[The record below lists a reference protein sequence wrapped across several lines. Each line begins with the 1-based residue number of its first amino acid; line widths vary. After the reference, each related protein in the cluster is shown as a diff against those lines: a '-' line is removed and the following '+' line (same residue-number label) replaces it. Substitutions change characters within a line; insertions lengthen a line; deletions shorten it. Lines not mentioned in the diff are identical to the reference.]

1 MKRVL
6 AMTLLAAIFGWPAV
20 RAQSPLDAAAHY
32 PSKPIRW
39 IMPFPPGGPS
49 DAVARIVGQRLS
61 ARLKQPVLVDNRPG
75 ASGNIGMEA
84 AARAAPDGYT
94 IVFGAPGS
102 VVINPIVYK
111 LNFDPLT
118 DLTPVSRLTRF
129 AFVLIANPEFPA
141 RTVPELL
148 AAAKA
153 KPGTVTCGSGA
164 ALQQLACEFLKL
176 HGRVDLSTIP
186 YKGGAPAMNDLVAGQ
201 INFMFE
207 VPNVAIAQV
216 RANRVRAIATTN
228 PHAGTGPFGHLPGVN
243 ETLPGFEVESWF
255 GVLAP
260 RATPREIILRLNRE
274 LGAVLAEEDV
284 RKRLI
289 DAGLEPVPGSPEA
302 FAEIMRRDYAKYS
315 KMIRDAGIKAE
326 GS

>member
-20 RAQSPLDAAAHY
+20 RAQSPLDPAANF

-49 DAVARIVGQRLS
+49 DTVARIVGQRLS
-61 ARLKQPVLVDNRPG
+61 ARLKQPVLVDNRAG

-102 VVINPIVYK
+102 VVINSILQK

-118 DLTPVSRLTRF
+118 DLTPVSRLTSF
-129 AFVLIANPEFPA
+129 AFVLITNPEFPV

-153 KPGTVTCGSGA
+153 RPGTVTCGSAA

-176 HGRVDLSTIP
+176 YGGVDLSTIP

-207 VPNVAIAQV
+207 VPNVAIPQV
-216 RANRVRAIATTN
+216 KANRVRAIATTN
-228 PHAGTGPFGHLPGVN
+228 PNAGTGPFGHLPSVN

-289 DAGLEPVPGSPEA
+289 DAGLEPVLESPEA
-302 FAEIMRRDYAKYS
+302 FAEIMRRDHAKYS
-315 KMIRDAGIKAE
+315 KMIRDARIKAE

>member
-1 MKRVL
+1 MKGVL
-6 AMTLLAAIFGWPAV
+6 AMTLLAVTFGSPAV
-20 RAQSPLDAAAHY
+20 RAQSPSDAAANF
-32 PSKPIRW
+32 PSKAIRW

-61 ARLKQPVLVDNRPG
+61 ERLKQPVLVDNRAG

-84 AARAAPDGYT
+84 AARATPDGYT

-102 VVINPIVYK
+102 VVINSILYK
-111 LNFDPLT
+111 LNFDALT
-118 DLTPVSRLTRF
+118 DLTPVSRLTTF

-141 RTVPELL
+141 RSVPELL
-148 AAAKA
+148 ATAKA
-153 KPGTVTCGSGA
+153 KPGTVTCGYGA
-164 ALQQLACEFLKL
+164 ALQQLACEFLKMY
-176 HGRVDLSTIP
+176 GRVDLNTIP

-207 VPNVAIAQV
+207 VPNVAIPQV

-228 PHAGTGPFGHLPGVN
+228 SNAGTGPFGHLPSVN

-274 LGAVLAEEDV
+274 FGAVLSEEDV
-284 RKRLI
+284 RKRLV
-289 DAGLEPVPGSPEA
+289 DAGLEPVHGSPEA
-302 FAEIMRRDYAKYS
+302 FAEIMRRDHAKYS

>member
-20 RAQSPLDAAAHY
+20 HAQSPLDAATHY

-186 YKGGAPAMNDLVAGQ
+186 YKGAAPAMNDLVAGQ

-207 VPNVAIAQV
+207 VPNVAIPQV
-216 RANRVRAIATTN
+216 KANRVRAIATTN
-228 PHAGTGPFGHLPGVN
+228 PHAGTGPFGHLPRVN

>member
-186 YKGGAPAMNDLVAGQ
+186 YKGAAPAMNDLVAGQ

-207 VPNVAIAQV
+207 VPNVAIPQV
-216 RANRVRAIATTN
+216 KANRVRAIATTN

-302 FAEIMRRDYAKYS
+302 FAEIMRRDYAKPAS
-315 KMIRDAGIKAE
+315 RE
-326 GS
+326 

>member
-186 YKGGAPAMNDLVAGQ
+186 YKGAAPAMNDLVAGQ

-207 VPNVAIAQV
+207 VPNVAIPQV
-216 RANRVRAIATTN
+216 KANRVRAIATTN

>member
-6 AMTLLAAIFGWPAV
+6 AMTLLAAIFGWTAV
-20 RAQSPLDAAAHY
+20 RAQSALDAAANF

-49 DAVARIVGQRLS
+49 DTVARIVGQRLS
-61 ARLKQPVLVDNRPG
+61 ARLKQPVLVDNRAG

-102 VVINPIVYK
+102 VVINSILHK

-118 DLTPVSRLTRF
+118 DLTPVSRLTSF

-176 HGRVDLSTIP
+176 YGRVDLSTIP

-207 VPNVAIAQV
+207 VPNVAIPQV

-228 PHAGTGPFGHLPGVN
+228 PHAGTGPFGHLPSVN
-243 ETLPGFEVESWF
+243 ETLPGFELESWF

-274 LGAVLAEEDV
+274 FGAVLAEEDV

-289 DAGLEPVPGSPEA
+289 DAGLEPVPGSPEV
-302 FAEIMRRDYAKYS
+302 FAQIMRRDHAKYS